1 MNFVRMLFDQSTS
14 SLERTQFET
23 PAPFGGFR
31 KTNFG
36 FSEIQ
41 RIKKTF
47 FLPLFFE
54 TECE

>member
-1 MNFVRMLFDQSTS
+1 MF
-14 SLERTQFET
+14 ERTQFET

-54 TECE
+54 SECE